1 MFYGDLQWRDHQ
13 ISASSKGAKTM
24 KQLTSEEY
32 KNLLLEIMLKIDRIC
47 RDNDIRYTWILP

>member
-1 MFYGDLQWRDHQ
+1 
-13 ISASSKGAKTM
+13 M

-47 RDNDIRYTWILP
+47 RDNDIRYTIIYGTLLGAIRLYPLG